1 MNKVS
6 CQVTVGVDV
15 AGIDVSSTRMKCSLP
30 CLMVVFVDLS
40 FVLVSLLH
48 IRSSKF
54 FKEKFAT
61 DYSIV
66 QTFEIVITDEKTE
79 TLKAREKNKKRTT
92 NSFSYFLNLSKFL
105 KFLQLRRQSP
115 RQKSTNSA
123 KF

>member
-6 CQVTVGVDV
+6 CQVTVDVDV
-15 AGIDVSSTRMKCSLP
+15 AGIDVSSTGMKCSLP

-54 FKEKFAT
+54 FKEKFAM

-66 QTFEIVITDEKTE
+66 QTFETVITDEKSG
-79 TLKAREKNKKRTT
+79 TLKAREN
-92 NSFSYFLNLSKFL
+92 FL
-105 KFLQLRRQSP
+105 KKMNHQFIFP
-115 RQKSTNSA
+115 I
-123 KF
+123 F